1 MNTISEEKNTNN
13 PLHTQQTNQYTMAY
27 TENIRKKQKKEKTSS
42 TLKRNRE

>member
-27 TENIRKKQKKEKTSS
+27 TENIRKKTEKRKNKLNTKKK
-42 TLKRNRE
+42 

>member
-1 MNTISEEKNTNN
+1 
-13 PLHTQQTNQYTMAY
+13 MAY